1 MTKRK
6 STKHTQARAS
16 TLAMDRT
23 AKVRV
28 SDVTAES
35 PQIHTAEAS
44 PAPRPTKQAL
54 ILGLL
59 QRPEG
64 ASLADLVAATGWLP
78 HTTRAA
84 LTRLRQAGHVLDKT
98 TSEAGAVYRIAPAPR
113 AARPRKAA

>member
-1 MTKRK
+1 MTKTK
-6 STKHTQARAS
+6 SSNQTQARAS
-16 TLAMDRT
+16 TPARGAS

-28 SDVTAES
+28 SDAVS
-35 PQIHTAEAS
+35 PQIPAAEAS
-44 PAPRPTKQAL
+44 PAPRSTKQAL

-84 LTRLRQAGHVLDKT
+84 LTRLRQAGHVLDKI

-113 AARPRKAA
+113 AARPRRAA

>member
-1 MTKRK
+1 MTKTK
-6 STKHTQARAS
+6 SSNQTQARAS
-16 TLAMDRT
+16 TPARGAS

-28 SDVTAES
+28 SDVTAPP
-35 PQIHTAEAS
+35 PQILAAEAS
-44 PAPRPTKQAL
+44 PAPKSTKQAL
-54 ILGLL
+54 IMALL

-84 LTRLRQAGHVLDKT
+84 LTRLRQAGHVLDKI

-113 AARPRKAA
+113 AARPRRAA

>member
-6 STKHTQARAS
+6 VTKHTKARAS
-16 TLAMDRT
+16 TPARGAS

-28 SDVTAES
+28 SDVTAQ
-35 PQIHTAEAS
+35 PPPILAAEAS
-44 PAPRPTKQAL
+44 PAPRSTKQAL
-54 ILGLL
+54 IMALL

-64 ASLADLVAATGWLP
+64 ASLADLVAARLP

-113 AARPRKAA
+113 AARPRQAA